1 MILSANFLNYYLIKY
16 SNENIREYYNQQCL
30 EKAIMIYIATVFMII
45 ELILLYYAVLISLR
59 ISRNNTERLIF
70 IILSI
75 TYTTPFIL
83 FMLLFNEDA
92 RKSLA

>member
-16 SNENIREYYNQQCL
+16 NNENIREYYNHQSL
-30 EKAIMIYIATVFMII
+30 EKLIMIYIATVFMII
-45 ELILLYYAVLISLR
+45 EFILLYYAVLISLK

-75 TYTTPFIL
+75 TYTTPFLL
-83 FMLLFNEDA
+83 FMIIFNEDA